1 MKKTQN
7 QPTKTLIMHLDH
19 NYTKQ
24 IYRVAPKMAQF
35 LLNPLTLSN
44 IDRFSKF
51 FHSQCQNQQ
60 KICKNII
67 TKDPTTPQVCR
78 YTTLPNVSV
87 LNCAFFGATM
97 YIVHCRISC
106 QYRADTFLTQS
117 VYLGV
122 AWVSLRLCENVHDLT
137 INSPIRPAGVYI
149 RLQ

>member
-7 QPTKTLIMHLDH
+7 QPTKTLIMHLDN

-44 IDRFSKF
+44 INRFSKF
-51 FHSQCQNQQ
+51 FHSQCQNQE

-67 TKDPTTPQVCR
+67 TKDPTTPQVLSLHYLAKCQW
-78 YTTLPNVSV
+78 LE
-87 LNCAFFGATM
+87 LCLFGATM

-122 AWVSLRLCENVHDLT
+122 AWVGLRLCESVRDLT